1 MIVFRADVL
10 KKLMQDKDFQKELE
24 QAKNMQEV
32 EALFLKYAKKYNLKV
47 GVVDGWKRKRSKIR
61 NVVK

>member
-1 MIVFRADVL
+1 MLVFRADVL

-32 EALFLKYAKKYNLKV
+32 AKVFLKYAEKHNLKV
-47 GVVDGWKRKRSKIR
+47 GVVNGWKKRKASIT
-61 NVVK
+61 